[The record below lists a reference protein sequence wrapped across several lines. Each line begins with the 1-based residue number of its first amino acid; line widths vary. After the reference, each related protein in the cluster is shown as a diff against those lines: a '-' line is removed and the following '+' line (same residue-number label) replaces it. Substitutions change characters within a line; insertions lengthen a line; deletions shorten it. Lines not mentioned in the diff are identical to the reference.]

1 VLSVTKSSAVPDP
14 ALTELRPDPDQ
25 AIAIAAPPGP
35 LRINAGAG
43 SGKTTVMAH
52 RVRTLVEHGY
62 RPDQILGLT
71 FSNKAAENLRRRIA
85 TQVGDGLDV
94 TVTTYHGFGASIVR
108 DYSLELGFTTPPT
121 LIDRANSFGLLYG
134 ALNEI
139 TLETRKVGRIAYLVA
154 AAIRLASQC
163 ADHLVS
169 LDQVVSDCHRI
180 DADNTFSP
188 EAVRGALGRR
198 DLARLAKVFAD
209 AKRAYSVIDFGDQ
222 IGLAV
227 QALVEHPERAE
238 EIRRRHPAVLLDEYQ
253 DTNFA
258 QRRLLQLIYPPG
270 SPVTVVGDD
279 MQSIYAFR
287 GAHLQN
293 LLNFPQHFG
302 ADSADGAGSH
312 VEATL
317 VTNYRSGPEIV
328 AVANAV
334 AGNVANTL
342 PKQLRAEVDAGPGH
356 IEALVGADDTDEAE
370 RIAAW
375 IEQKGK
381 QAGPTNS
388 WSETVVLGRKR
399 KIFPAIAEAISA
411 RGIPVEIVGIG
422 GLLLRPEIVDVMAW
436 LELLT
441 HDDPNIAV
449 LRLLRSPLRN
459 IGLNDLALIS
469 RHGSRLARARMPDV
483 SHPRGSLLD
492 SINDVDSVAHLS
504 SEAWTRLKAFQ
515 ADVAFI
521 RARSSELALVDLV
534 DVIVDIERLFDR
546 VDDVGAENLLRFLD
560 VAQQFVALD
569 DSPGTTQLQ
578 AFTQYLSLVA
588 DSEDDPAEAS
598 ATDVNAVRIM
608 SIHQAKG
615 LEYNNVVLAG
625 LSGSGASRIFPDDR
639 MAENGVTQN
648 DVLPLW
654 LRTDNDGFTDAP
666 RTKTRVSEFKD
677 HAMRQRKDEEL
688 RLLYVAITRARTNLL
703 CTAAQWYPGAAKPQ
717 GVSDF
722 YELLCALP
730 NLVHEHLP
738 RPDATAENPDIAR
751 RKRRVEMAVHSSDES
766 LPAQTLAKRSR
777 KSRQRENQTDF
788 LAGFGAGVAETDQT
802 SVGSPANMVPMLSA
816 TSMSSLQ
823 RCPQQFEWSV
833 VNRLPRPQR
842 PSARLGVGVHRQLQ
856 TMLGT
861 ETNVTTTQHFS
872 LGNDEIGSDP
882 TEYHDAPLPSEEIG
896 VAVQRVTTSRWRA
909 ASTSIL
915 GVEVPFV
922 LPVTTATSV
931 TGRID
936 AVFALGNRV
945 HIVDWKTGRQP
956 HASDPGAHTQLELY
970 GLVAR
975 DLWGIEPDRI
985 SMSYVYLRPDELIED
1000 TTDWTATDATG
1011 ATQRARSLVAQAAGP
1026 SYPAHSG
1033 PWCSSCDFQSVCPA
1047 AAIRDPRS

>member
-1 VLSVTKSSAVPDP
+1 MNDSGSPEPVM
-14 ALTELRPDPDQ
+14 ELRPDPDQ
-25 AIAIAAPPGP
+25 TLAIEAPPGP
-35 LRINAGAG
+35 VRINAGAG

-85 TQVGDGLDV
+85 KQVGEGLDV

-108 DYSLELGFTTPPT
+108 DFSLELGFTTPPA
-121 LIDRANSFGLLYG
+121 LIDKANSFGLLYG
-134 ALNEI
+134 ALNKI

-169 LDQVVSDCHRI
+169 LDQVIDDCNRI
-180 DADNTFSP
+180 DADDTFSP
-188 EAVRGALGRR
+188 EAVKGALGRR

-209 AKRAYSVIDFGDQ
+209 AKRAYNVIDFGDQ

-227 QALVEHPERAE
+227 QALVDHPERAE

-293 LLNFPQHFG
+293 LLNFPEHFG
-302 ADSADGAGSH
+302 PDSH

-328 AVANAV
+328 ALANAV
-334 AGNVANTL
+334 ASNVANTL
-342 PKQLRAEVDAGPGH
+342 PKQLRAEANAHPAQ

-399 KIFPAIAEAISA
+399 KIFPAIADAISA

-422 GLLLRPEIVDVMAW
+422 GLLARPEIVDVIAW
-436 LELLT
+436 LEVLT

-459 IGLNDLALIS
+459 IGLNDLALVS
-469 RHGSRLARARMPDV
+469 RHGSRLARERNPDV
-483 SHPRGSLLD
+483 SHPHGSLLD
-492 SINDVDSVAHLS
+492 SINDVDSIAHLS

-521 RARSSELALVDLV
+521 RARSTELALVNLV
-534 DVIVDIERLFDR
+534 DVVVDLERLFDR
-546 VDDVGAENLLRFLD
+546 VDEIGAENLLRFLD

-569 DSPGTTQLQ
+569 DSPGTTQLK
-578 AFTQYLSLVA
+578 AFTEYLSFVA

-625 LSGSGASRIFPDDR
+625 LSGSGTSRIFPDDR

-666 RTKTRVSEFKD
+666 RTKTRVSDFKE

-688 RLLYVAITRARTNLL
+688 RLLYVAVTRARSNLL
-703 CTAAQWYPGAAKPQ
+703 CTAAQWYPGASKPQ

-730 NLVHEHLP
+730 NFVHEHLP
-738 RPDATAENPDIAR
+738 RPEATVENPDIAR
-751 RKRRVEMAVHSSDES
+751 RKRRVEAAISSTDEG
-766 LPAQTLAKRSR
+766 PPVQTLSKRSR
-777 KSRQRENQTDF
+777 KSRPRENQTDLLGGF
-788 LAGFGAGVAETDQT
+788 SAGFGESKGQSAPGSAANLVPTLTVT
-802 SVGSPANMVPMLSA
+802 SLA
-816 TSMSSLQ
+816 SLQ
-823 RCPQQFEWSV
+823 RCPQQFEWTV
-833 VNRLPRPQR
+833 INRLPRPHR
-842 PSARLGVGVHRQLQ
+842 PSARVGVNIHSQLQ
-856 TMLGT
+856 AIF
-861 ETNVTTTQHFS
+861 ETAADVSVSSGISRSAAFDPIA
-872 LGNDEIGSDP
+872 LDPAEFDP
-882 TEYHDAPLPSEEIG
+882 TEFGEAPLPSEEVG
-896 VAVQRVTTSRWRA
+896 AAVQRVMESRWGA
-909 ASTSIL
+909 DSTSVL

-922 LPVTTATSV
+922 LPVSPAISV
-931 TGRID
+931 AGRID
-936 AVFALGNRV
+936 AVFAIDDRV
-945 HIVDWKTGRQP
+945 HIVDWKSGRR
-956 HASDPGAHTQLELY
+956 ADSADPATHTQLEFY

-985 SMSYVYLRPDELIED
+985 SMSYVYLRPQELIED
-1000 TTDWTATDATG
+1000 TIDWTTSDATM
-1011 ATQRARSLVAQAAGP
+1011 ATQRAQSLIARAAGP
-1026 SYPAHSG
+1026 HYPANSG
-1033 PWCSSCDFQSVCPA
+1033 PWCAACDFQSVCPA
-1047 AAIRDPRS
+1047 AAIRDPRP

>member
-1 VLSVTKSSAVPDP
+1 MTTHVPND
-14 ALTELRPDPDQ
+14 LRPDPDQ
-25 AIAIAAPPGP
+25 ALAIAAPPGP

-52 RVRTLVEHGY
+52 RVRTLVEHGF

-108 DYSLELGFTTPPT
+108 DYSLELGFTMPPK

-169 LDQVVSDCHRI
+169 LDQVIEDCDRI
-180 DADNTFSP
+180 EADNTVSP
-188 EAVRGALGRR
+188 EASKGALGRR

-209 AKRAYSVIDFGDQ
+209 AKRTYNVIDFGDQ

-227 QALVEHPERAE
+227 QALANHPGRAE
-238 EIRRRHPAVLLDEYQ
+238 EIRQRHPAVLLDEYQ

-293 LLNFPQHFG
+293 LLNFPEHFG
-302 ADSADGAGSH
+302 TGKH

-334 AGNVANTL
+334 AGHVANTL
-342 PKQLRAEVDAGPGH
+342 PKQLRAEAGAGPAR

-375 IEQKGK
+375 IEQKGRE
-381 QAGPTNS
+381 AGPTNS

-422 GLLLRPEIVDVMAW
+422 GLLTRPEIVDVMAW

-459 IGLNDLALIS
+459 IGLNDLALVS
-469 RHGSRLARARMPDV
+469 RHGSRLARARTPDV
-483 SHPRGSLLD
+483 AHPRASLIE
-492 SINDVDSVAHLS
+492 SITDVDAIANLS

-521 RARSSELALVDLV
+521 RARSNELALVDLV
-534 DVIVDIERLFDR
+534 DVIIDIERLFDR

-560 VAQQFVALD
+560 VAQQFDSLD
-569 DSPGTTQLQ
+569 DAAGSTQLD

-615 LEYNNVVLAG
+615 LEYNNVVIAG
-625 LSGSGASRIFPDDR
+625 LSGSGSSRIFPDDR
-639 MAENGVTQN
+639 KAENGVTQN

-654 LRTDNDGFTDAP
+654 LRTDNDGFTDVP
-666 RTKTRVSEFKD
+666 RTKSRVSDFKD
-677 HAMRQRKDEEL
+677 HSMRQRKDEEL
-688 RLLYVAITRARTNLL
+688 RLLYVAVTRARSNLL
-703 CTAAQWYPGAAKPQ
+703 CTAAQWYPGATKPQ

-722 YELLCALP
+722 YNLLSALP
-730 NLVHEHLP
+730 GLVHEHLP
-738 RPDATAENPDIAR
+738 RPDPTTENPDIAR
-751 RKRRVEMAVHSSDES
+751 RKRRVEAAINSVDES
-766 LPAQTLAKRSR
+766 LPAQPLAKRSK
-777 KSRQRENQTDF
+777 KSRRPENQTD
-788 LAGFGAGVAETDQT
+788 LLSGFGAGFEEQDPGPVIAT
-802 SVGSPANMVPMLSA
+802 ANLFLTLSA
-816 TSMSSLQ
+816 TSLVSLQ

-833 VNRLPRPQR
+833 VHPLPRPYR
-842 PSARLGVGVHRQLQ
+842 RSARLGEHVHAQIESLFGFRTQASTRLPAVGPGEL
-856 TMLGT
+856 L
-861 ETNVTTTQHFS
+861 S
-872 LGNDEIGSDP
+872 DEDDP
-882 TEYHDAPLPSEEIG
+882 DLSEVPLPTNQIDAAVKQ
-896 VAVQRVTTSRWRA
+896 VATSRWA
-909 ASTSIL
+909 VASTSVL
-915 GVEVPFV
+915 GVEVPFA
-922 LPVTTATSV
+922 LPLTPLTSV

-936 AVFALGNRV
+936 AVFALGDRV

-956 HASDPGAHTQLELY
+956 DPGHPGTSTQLELY

-975 DLWGIEPDRI
+975 DLWGFDADRI
-985 SMSYVYLRPDELIED
+985 SMSYVYLRPTELIED
-1000 TTDWTATDATG
+1000 TIDWTSANADRSAKHL
-1011 ATQRARSLVAQAAGP
+1011 RSLVAQAAGP
-1026 SYPAHSG
+1026 TYPAKAGS
-1033 PWCSSCDFQSVCPA
+1033 WCTSCDFQSVCPS
-1047 AAIRDPRS
+1047 AAIRDQKP